1 MCGMK
6 ILSVVSELYPLVKT
20 GGLAD
25 VAGALPAALR
35 EQKVDVVTLL
45 PGYPSVMAALAQ
57 ASEVFASEDC
67 FGGPARVVA
76 TRAAGLELLVLD
88 APHLFDRPGT
98 PYADPDG
105 TNWPD
110 NAQRF
115 GALSWIAARIGFGE
129 VPALVPDV
137 VHAHDWQAALTMA
150 YLEYDGRL
158 RPATVLTVHNL
169 AYQGQFPAE
178 LLSALRLPARA
189 YATDGVE
196 FYGAIGFLKSG
207 LQFADRINTVSP
219 TYAAEIQTP
228 EWGCGIDVL
237 LRKRSGVLSGIL
249 NGIDVSVWDPATD
262 ARIPVRYDRANTAAR
277 RKNKAALQKRLGLD
291 AKADRLVFGAVS
303 RFAWQK
309 GIDLLADAA
318 PALIDTG
325 AELALLGT
333 GDHDIERRVTSLAKE
348 RPDHIGCMIGYDE
361 DLAHLIQAGADALIV
376 PSRFEPCGL
385 TQLCA
390 LRYGAIPVVAK
401 VGGLVDTVVDL
412 DEEEEDDGR
421 SATGLKFGPVTSGA
435 LAGALHR
442 TAELWG
448 DQQTWARMQ
457 ANGMAVDVSWSQSA
471 ARYAELYRSLL
482 AAKK

>member
-1 MCGMK
+1 
-6 ILSVVSELYPLVKT
+6 
-20 GGLAD
+20 
-25 VAGALPAALR
+25 
-35 EQKVDVVTLL
+35 
-45 PGYPSVMAALAQ
+45 
-57 ASEVFASEDC
+57 
-67 FGGPARVVA
+67 
-76 TRAAGLELLVLD
+76 LELLVLD

-98 PYADPDG
+98 PYADPVG
-105 TNWPD
+105 NNWPD

-115 GALSWIAARIGFGE
+115 GALSWIAAQIGLGE
-129 VPALVPDV
+129 VPSLVPDI

-150 YLEYDGRL
+150 YLEYDGRA

-169 AYQGQFPAE
+169 AYHGQFPAE
-178 LLSALRLPARA
+178 LLSALRLPACA
-189 YATDGVE
+189 YAIDGVE

-228 EWGCGIDVL
+228 EWGCGIDTL
-237 LRKRSGVLSGIL
+237 LRKRSAVLSGIL
-249 NGIDVSVWDPATD
+249 NGIDVKVWDPAND
-262 ARIPVRYDRANTAAR
+262 ARIPARFDRSDTSAR
-277 RKNKAALQKRLGLD
+277 RVNKAALQRHLGLD
-291 AKADRLVFGAVS
+291 AEPDRLVFGAVS

-309 GIDLLADAA
+309 GIDLLAVAA
-318 PALIDTG
+318 PALIDTD

-333 GDHDIERRVTSLAKE
+333 GDHDIERRVTSLAQQH
-348 RPDHIGCMIGYDE
+348 PDHIGCMIGYDE

-390 LRYGAIPVVAK
+390 LRYGALPVVAK
-401 VGGLVDTVVDL
+401 VGGLVDTVVDP
-412 DEEEEDDGR
+412 DDAEDDGM
-421 SATGLKFGPVTSGA
+421 SATGLKFGPVTSDA
-435 LAGALHR
+435 LAAALQR
-442 TAELWG
+442 AAELWR